1 MRVSAL
7 LLCLLT
13 AGSCWSQIGE
23 IDPDW
28 KELKVPPPAKFNVER
43 MVPIEMPR
51 YVSVKVGVDPDSLNI
66 GADGIVRYVMIA
78 LSSSGNVNA
87 MYEGIWCLKGE
98 VKTYARLNSD
108 GKWDPVDDAQ
118 WSPLNGNQ
126 RSMHALAFARQAVCD
141 GRAAAAST
149 PQEIIRKLKQ
159 THFDGMQK

>member
-13 AGSCWSQIGE
+13 TTSCWSQIADL
-23 IDPDW
+23 DPDW
-28 KELKVPPPAKFNVER
+28 KELELPAPAKFSAER

-51 YVSVKVGVDPDSLNI
+51 YVTVKVGVDPDSLNI
-66 GADGIVRYVMIA
+66 GSDGIVRYVMIA
-78 LSSSGNVNA
+78 KSSNGSINA

-98 VKTYARLNSD
+98 VKTYARLGSD
-108 GKWDPVDDAQ
+108 GKWDPVADAQ
-118 WSPLNGNQ
+118 WSALNGNM

-149 PQEIIRKLKQ
+149 PQEIIRRLKR
-159 THFDGMQK
+159 THLDGTQK